1 MLSQLKRDD
10 LDAFREVS
18 RILEEDPT
26 NDQGENIDAHLAHLE
41 RILTEDRKEGIRP
54 YDFRQPRLLSQ
65 DHMHALQHVHTA
77 FARDLAVYFSAQL
90 RTIVD
95 ISLSSVEQILFSEYV
110 LSCPPPSTL
119 YVLEET
125 GSGHKMV
132 FEIDPRLVIYMVEKL
147 FGGPGAFLKH
157 PRELS
162 LIEERVMG
170 QLITRA
176 FRELEKAWHQAYT
189 LQLEQ
194 VSIESNAEFIQ
205 IMPGVEPVLVAI
217 FEVTIYDQRAS
228 IHICY
233 PYFLIEKILGQP
245 GVKQWI
251 SGAKPDTSP
260 EVQAHVERSLRA
272 TTVSLCAELG
282 RARLSIQDLM
292 QLQEGDVIPLARRVD
307 EPLPVYIDARPKFKA
322 AVGKSGKRH
331 ALRIL
336 EVLEPEPHEKHEQ

>member
-1 MLSQLKRDD
+1 MPNQLKPED

-18 RILEEDPT
+18 KTLEGSEATDQADLDEGLNNLETMLAKDPK
-26 NDQGENIDAHLAHLE
+26 E
-41 RILTEDRKEGIRP
+41 RVRT
-54 YDFRQPRLLSQ
+54 YDFKQPRLLSQ

-77 FARDLAVYFSAQL
+77 FARDLSVYFSAQL

-95 ISLSSVEQILFSEYV
+95 ISLTSVEQVLYSEYV
-110 LSCPPPSTL
+110 LSSQPPSTL
-119 YVLEET
+119 YVMEEQ
-125 GSGHKMV
+125 GSGQKMV
-132 FEIDPRLVIYMVEKL
+132 FEVDPRLVIYMVEKL
-147 FGGPGAFLKH
+147 FGGPGAFLNH

-162 LIEERVMG
+162 LIEQRVMG

-176 FRELEKAWHQAYT
+176 FRELEKAWQQAYKM
-189 LQLEQ
+189 QLEQ

-233 PYFLIEKILGQP
+233 PYFLIEKMLGQP

-260 EVQAHVERSLRA
+260 EIQARVERSLRT

-282 RARLSIQDLM
+282 RARLAVQDLM
-292 QLQEGDVIPLARRVD
+292 QLQIGDVIPLAHRVD

-331 ALRIL
+331 ALRIMD
-336 EVLEPEPHEKHEQ
+336 VLEPEPPENHEQ